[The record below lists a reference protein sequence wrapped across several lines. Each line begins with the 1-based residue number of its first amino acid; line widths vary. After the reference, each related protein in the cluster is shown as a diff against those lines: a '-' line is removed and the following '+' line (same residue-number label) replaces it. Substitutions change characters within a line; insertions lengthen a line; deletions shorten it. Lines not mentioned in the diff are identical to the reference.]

1 MGSGASKEETK
12 HTYKRIVYTGAAT
25 PRDENPSR
33 ISITV
38 QVLGGDTTQIS
49 VSRNASI
56 DEIKKMVP
64 EGRVCCLIFKGKVL
78 QGSSTLQKEGIQ
90 DGDFLT
96 AALGNVQKLQ
106 AIKKTAAWASD
117 SFALLRCDGTV
128 STWGEPTEGG
138 NSSSA
143 QDRLQHIVD
152 VVGSQS
158 AFTAL
163 RSDGEIATQKSSR
176 VCL

>member
-1 MGSGASKEETK
+1 MKLPWVPVPAKRRPK

-25 PRDENPSR
+25 PRDENPSQ
-33 ISITV
+33 ISVTV

-78 QGSSTLQKEGIQ
+78 QGSSTLQKECIQ

-117 SFALLRCDGTV
+117 FLRTASMRWHSFDL
-128 STWGEPTEGG
+128 GG
-138 NSSSA
+138 A
-143 QDRLQHIVD
+143 DRRRQ
-152 VVGSQS
+152 
-158 AFTAL
+158 
-163 RSDGEIATQKSSR
+163 
-176 VCL
+176 